1 MRLQLTGTNNI
12 LNTASRQTGTIGN
25 SLVHGKTKI
34 FLMCCYNNNV
44 NATFH
49 AKYNQDRYSR
59 SLHLLCRVPLC
70 AYTQTHLFS
79 FPRLSLQSEAGR
91 FECSVSDL
99 RWVCK
104 EQVSFKYRLC
114 SWEDHMERMESI
126 EYMPAGPLIDI
137 TVIAGKL
144 FEVYLPHWI
153 CIGKLTWRR

>member
-1 MRLQLTGTNNI
+1 MLHFTP
-12 LNTASRQTGTIGN
+12 NTIKADTLVVYIYSAV
-25 SLVHGKTKI
+25 SLYVHIHK
-34 FLMCCYNNNV
+34 
-44 NATFH
+44 
-49 AKYNQDRYSR
+49 
-59 SLHLLCRVPLC
+59 
-70 AYTQTHLFS
+70 LFS

-153 CIGKLTWRR
+153 CID